1 MTSLQQKT
9 ESDNFLGRPERSS
22 KTKKTFATMAQLVE
36 HILGKD
42 EVASSILAS
51 SSTYIPP

>member
-22 KTKKTFATMAQLVE
+22 KTKKAFATIAQQVE
-36 HILGKD
+36 HFLGK
-42 EVASSILAS
+42 EEAASSSLAS
-51 SSTYIPP
+51 SSI